1 MKINLIQANEVEQQ
15 LRMLKNKRKSRN
27 KNLRTETPSP
37 TPGALGFKETLT
49 PEPDDPI
56 SLSSHERS
64 LSIHF
69 N

>member
-1 MKINLIQANEVEQQ
+1 MKINLIQANDVEQQ
-15 LRMLKNKRKSRN
+15 LRMLKIKRKSRN
-27 KNLRTETPSP
+27 KNLRTATPSP
-37 TPGALGFKETLT
+37 TPGAQGIRETV
-49 PEPDDPI
+49 PDADDPI